1 MNFTSDKNIL
11 YKILLFFIIFLI
23 LLGQIFFIMNV
34 LAHNEEI
41 EEEHEK
47 LSQTHKQLLENYNKI
62 QNNNKIKIEPILDKN
77 NNINSNKNSL
87 KPILNSLQESI
98 ELQKK
103 FFQPKTNSFDFAL
116 KKLTD
121 EAAQSIIV
129 FKNNKEEK
137 IDHIKYFNKFG
148 ELISKIFLNNENN
161 YYKQIEEYQN
171 NQLFKKTVFA
181 DDYQSELIS
190 FYKNNKIKTEILNVY
205 NENTKNFITHNIA
218 EFDDEEKL
226 ITTSFYQKNA
236 PYKIDQKI
244 YWDNKQNPIKIEN
257 FKYIGDRLNAIEEF
271 NANQQITKVTI
282 FNPNQQISSI
292 KEFKYITNEVL
303 IETKFFDSN
312 NKLTETK
319 FDVKTNKNTISEP
332 DLIDTRFRIM

>member
-1 MNFTSDKNIL
+1 M
-11 YKILLFFIIFLI
+11 
-23 LLGQIFFIMNV
+23 GQIFFIMNV

-62 QNNNKIKIEPILDKN
+62 QNSNKIKIEPISEKN

-87 KPILNSLQESI
+87 KPIFNSLQESI

-103 FFQPKTNSFDFAL
+103 FFQPKKNSLDFSL
-116 KKLTD
+116 QKLTD
-121 EAAQSIIV
+121 EATQSIIV
-129 FKNNKEEK
+129 FKNNEEEK

-148 ELISKIFLNNENN
+148 ELISKIFLNKENN

-171 NQLFKKTVFA
+171 NQLLKKTVFS

-190 FYKNNKIKTEILNVY
+190 FYKDNKIKTEILNVY
-205 NENTKNFITHNIA
+205 NENTKNFIKHNVA
-218 EFDDEEKL
+218 EFNDEEKL
-226 ITTSFYQKNA
+226 MTTSFYQKNA
-236 PYKIDQKI
+236 PYKIEKRI

-257 FKYIGDRLNAIEEF
+257 FKYVDDRLNTIEEF
-271 NANQQITKVTI
+271 NANQQITKITS
-282 FNPNQQISSI
+282 FNSNQQISSI
-292 KEFKYITNEVL
+292 QEFNYITNEVL

-319 FDVKTNKNTISEP
+319 FEVKTNKNVISEP
-332 DLIDTRFRIM
+332 DLIDTRFRIV

>member
-62 QNNNKIKIEPILDKN
+62 KIEPISEKN

-103 FFQPKTNSFDFAL
+103 FFQPKTNSFDFSL
-116 KKLTD
+116 QKLTD

-129 FKNNKEEK
+129 FKNNEEEK

-161 YYKQIEEYQN
+161 YYKKIEEYQN
-171 NQLFKKTVFA
+171 NQLFKTTVFA

-205 NENTKNFITHNIA
+205 NKNTKTFITHNIA
-218 EFDDEEKL
+218 EYDDEEKL
-226 ITTSFYQKNA
+226 IITSFYQKTA
-236 PYKIDQKI
+236 PYKIDKKI
-244 YWDNKQNPIKIEN
+244 YWNNEQKPIKSES
-257 FKYIGDRLNAIEEF
+257 FKYIDDRLNAIEEF
-271 NANQQITKVTI
+271 NANQQITKITI

-292 KEFKYITNEVL
+292 QEFNYITNEVL

-319 FDVKTNKNTISEP
+319 FDVKTNKNIISEP

>member
-1 MNFTSDKNIL
+1 M
-11 YKILLFFIIFLI
+11 
-23 LLGQIFFIMNV
+23 GQIFFIMNV

-129 FKNNKEEK
+129 FKN
-137 IDHIKYFNKFG
+137 
-148 ELISKIFLNNENN
+148 
-161 YYKQIEEYQN
+161 
-171 NQLFKKTVFA
+171 
-181 DDYQSELIS
+181 
-190 FYKNNKIKTEILNVY
+190 
-205 NENTKNFITHNIA
+205 
-218 EFDDEEKL
+218 
-226 ITTSFYQKNA
+226 
-236 PYKIDQKI
+236 
-244 YWDNKQNPIKIEN
+244 
-257 FKYIGDRLNAIEEF
+257 
-271 NANQQITKVTI
+271 
-282 FNPNQQISSI
+282 
-292 KEFKYITNEVL
+292 
-303 IETKFFDSN
+303 
-312 NKLTETK
+312 
-319 FDVKTNKNTISEP
+319 
-332 DLIDTRFRIM
+332 